1 MAKLQGQ
8 TEAVGNAF
16 RKQIPGSEALLNR
29 LRKATHG
36 TVGDL
41 ELMQRSLKFQ
51 NFGADVQKLPQL
63 LEFAAIRAQQT
74 GESVDYMVNSIVNG
88 IGRKSLLIL
97 DNLGISASRL
107 KEQFHGVSLQSLSV
121 AEVTQGVAEIMEE
134 EMKKMGGYA
143 ENAATK
149 VDQITVAHQEL
160 RVEIAKR
167 IESGGVLDFFK
178 EVLDGAK
185 LFVQAFPKMEKE
197 NFIPVYGFFK
207 TLNDFRENLN
217 ALVKV
222 QTAEN
227 MALQEFAEF
236 EKEANKERE
245 KALTLAQLQI
255 VANVERLNANNK
267 EIKSWKEKI
276 ATLDQAAIADR
287 NQIAEGNK
295 AILYYEGQN
304 IKLNKLNDLLKDYII
319 VQQQATEATKK
330 QGEAMKDLGLQ
341 IDLTFKPINFQND
354 LDKIADNLNLGM
366 YKVDEKI
373 EIEIEPEIVLSDSW
387 AGGNEKAARFRLA
400 MKEWFKENQDDI
412 IGEGIDFTSGL
423 LQTAVDAEMAH
434 YQLRL
439 ANLQNFYDR
448 QNLLA
453 GDNERYKKEL
463 ALRQQRDTLKI
474 ERDQAQAQKRARK
487 FSILIDTAASIAKAW
502 VNPGYPGAIPL
513 TVFLAAQGIAQGA
526 IVDKANPGFKEGV
539 IDLKGP
545 GTRTSDSIP
554 ANLSRGESV
563 ITAAATEASPMTL
576 KLIQAKKLDDRKLAR
591 IIAKAKGTDGA
602 VMDLQ
607 QVEGLLGKIASNT
620 QGSDFIQKGVTL
632 YEVKQAREG
641 MTRIIRQKVING

>member
-1 MAKLQGQ
+1 
-8 TEAVGNAF
+8 
-16 RKQIPGSEALLNR
+16 
-29 LRKATHG
+29 
-36 TVGDL
+36 
-41 ELMQRSLKFQ
+41 
-51 NFGADVQKLPQL
+51 
-63 LEFAAIRAQQT
+63 
-74 GESVDYMVNSIVNG
+74 MVNSIVNG

-474 ERDQAQAQKRARK
+474 EREQAQAQKRARK